1 MLDNFVG
8 LQSIEGMQ
16 QRRFSKQQLA
26 ARLKWQDMDADYL
39 RQLVGLGKIED
50 LAGAGLAARPELF
63 GDVTSMLMPEGGK
76 GSAALVA
83 RVGGIVCGLP
93 LIAMVLAAYGEG
105 FEVECAVEDGMPMEP
120 GLKLATIA
128 GPAIGLLQ
136 AERVM
141 LNFLQHLSGIASETR
156 LYVDALD
163 GSATCLLDTRKTTPG
178 YRVLEK
184 YAVACGGGY
193 NHRIGLFDRIMLK
206 DNHLR
211 VAGCVAGE
219 ALTEAVRAARSVAKT
234 LAVEV
239 EIDTLAQLEPVLQAG
254 ADVVLLDNF
263 TTADLS
269 SAVAQ
274 NAGRAYL
281 EASGGITLE
290 RLPELA
296 ALGLDFI
303 STGALVHQS
312 RWCDIGLDWL

>member
-1 MLDNFVG
+1 MG
-8 LQSIEGMQ
+8 LQSIGGMQ
-16 QRRFSKQQLA
+16 QKRFLKQQLA
-26 ARLKWQDMDADYL
+26 TRLKWQDMDLDYL
-39 RQLVGLGKIED
+39 RQLVSLGKIED
-50 LAGAGLAARPELF
+50 LAGAGLATRPEHL
-63 GDVTSMLMPEGGK
+63 GDVTSMLMPEAGNGC
-76 GSAALVA
+76 AAIVA
-83 RVGGIVCGLP
+83 RVEGIVCGMP
-93 LIAMVLAAYGEG
+93 LIAMVLAAYGDE
-105 FEVECAVEDGMPMEP
+105 FEVKCAVEDGMPMEP
-120 GLKLATIA
+120 GLTLATIH

-156 LYVDALD
+156 LYVNVLKASD
-163 GSATCLLDTRKTTPG
+163 TCLLDTRKTTPG

-211 VAGCVAGE
+211 VAGCAAGE
-219 ALTEAVRAARSVAKT
+219 ALTEAVRAARSVAET
-234 LAVEV
+234 IPVEV
-239 EIDTLAQLEPVLQAG
+239 EIDTLAQLEPVLVAG

-263 TTADLS
+263 TTFAM
-269 SAVAQ
+269 SAAVEQ
-274 NAGRAYL
+274 NSGRAYL

-296 ALGLDFI
+296 LIGLDFL